1 MASEGRTETSAVEYL
16 TSVSEKP
23 YRYGFFQTVR
33 CINCFYQDKP
43 LTGKANK
50 PSDDPI
56 RFIQEPYTFF
66 APSTL
71 GGLEI
76 DSSSQYP
83 RLSQRFIGMFGPN
96 GALPLHLTEYVR
108 DRSRHHRDHSMA
120 RFVDMFHHRIVSLF
134 YSAWA
139 QAQPAVQ
146 FDRPEEDRFSMYVGS
161 LFGLGMP
168 SLRGVDS
175 MHHFSKLSFAG
186 HLSSLPR
193 HVDGLVS
200 MIRGY
205 FDVPT
210 QLREFIAHWMKIP
223 AMDRVQLGD
232 SSLNGCLGSDTV
244 IGERVW
250 QRQDKFRIILGPL
263 SLDQYEAFLPSGKSF
278 DALVAVVRNYVGLEY
293 LWEVN
298 LILKKEEKPVTCLGK
313 SGALGWTSWLQ
324 TESQLDH
331 VDDLLL
337 QVENYIH

>member
-1 MASEGRTETSAVEYL
+1 MASEDGSETSVVEFL
-16 TSVSEKP
+16 TAVSEKP
-23 YRYGFFQTVR
+23 FRYGFYQTVR
-33 CINCFYQDKP
+33 RINCFYRDKP

-56 RFIQEPYTFF
+56 RFTQEPYTFF

-96 GALPLHLTEYVR
+96 GPLPLHLTEYVR
-108 DRSRHHRDHSMA
+108 DRSRHHRDNSMS
-120 RFVDMFHHRIVSLF
+120 RFIDMFHHRVVSLF
-134 YSAWA
+134 YGAWA
-139 QAQPAVQ
+139 RAQPAVQ
-146 FDRPEEDRFSMYVGS
+146 FDRPEEDRFAMYVGS
-161 LFGLGMP
+161 LFGQGLP
-168 SLRGVDS
+168 SLRNADA

-193 HVDGLVS
+193 HVNGLVS
-200 MIRGY
+200 MIKGY
-205 FDVPT
+205 FNVPT
-210 QLREFIAHWMKIP
+210 RVEEFIAHWMKIP
-223 AMDRVQLGD
+223 ATDRVRLGED
-232 SSLNGCLGSDTV
+232 SLNGCLGLDTV

-250 QRQDKFRIILGPL
+250 QRQDKFRVSLGPL
-263 SLDQYEAFLPSGKSF
+263 SLDRYEAFLPKGKSF

-293 LWEVN
+293 IWEVN

-313 SGALGWTSWLQ
+313 CGTLGWTSWLK